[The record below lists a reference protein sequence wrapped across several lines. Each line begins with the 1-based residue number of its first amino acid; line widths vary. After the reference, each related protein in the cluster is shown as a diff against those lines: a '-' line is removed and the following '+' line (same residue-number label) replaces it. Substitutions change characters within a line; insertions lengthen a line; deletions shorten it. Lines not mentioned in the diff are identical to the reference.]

1 MEGEGRNANDESTN
15 ENKLMTEINLFYF
28 ILLFFFLLFISN
40 YMIIK

>member
-1 MEGEGRNANDESTN
+1 MEGEGRKANDESTN

-28 ILLFFFLLFISN
+28 IIFFLLFISN

>member
-28 ILLFFFLLFISN
+28 ILLFFFYYLLA
-40 YMIIK
+40 II